1 MFILDIMVLYMEANN
16 AVEKKSSTIS
26 YVSVIIMDLAKQ
38 QSFLYDACNP
48 FGSAVLHYIY

>member
-16 AVEKKSSTIS
+16 AVEKESSTIS

-48 FGSAVLHYIY
+48 F